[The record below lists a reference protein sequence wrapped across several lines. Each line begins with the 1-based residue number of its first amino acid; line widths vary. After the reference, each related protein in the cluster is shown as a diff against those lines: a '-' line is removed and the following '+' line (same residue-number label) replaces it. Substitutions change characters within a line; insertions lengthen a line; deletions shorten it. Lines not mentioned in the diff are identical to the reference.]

1 MLGRV
6 NSIETMACDDGWDI
20 RFAVFLQGCGA
31 KCIYCA
37 NVLTWDFNGG
47 ELMDSNDII
56 EQMVQLKDFYK
67 MNWHE
72 IVKYSPQKYDSN
84 GIYTTDEWTSM
95 WDVGKKF
102 DGKLFTL
109 EEYLRVEQ
117 RYVSV
122 ILSIMK
128 AMNCKYM
135 TIQYLEADKEY
146 ITSSIKSSK
155 FYNIDSEL
163 LKSLPLLEEN
173 RRIHISKI
181 TDIIRLSLREYIYVV
196 LCNKEHKLHIKFGY
210 DYYLNV
216 SCSLNC
222 ETLKNIVCREG
233 LYLDPR

>member
-1 MLGRV
+1 
-6 NSIETMACDDGWDI
+6 MA
-20 RFAVFLQGCGA
+20 
-31 KCIYCA
+31 
-37 NVLTWDFNGG
+37 
-47 ELMDSNDII
+47 
-56 EQMVQLKDFYK
+56 
-67 MNWHE
+67 WHE

-84 GIYTTDEWTSM
+84 GVYTADEWTSRS
-95 WDVGKKF
+95 DVGKHY

-196 LCNKEHKLHIKFGY
+196 LRNKEHELQVQFGY

-216 SCSLNC
+216 SCSLNG

>member
-1 MLGRV
+1 
-6 NSIETMACDDGWDI
+6 
-20 RFAVFLQGCGA
+20 
-31 KCIYCA
+31 
-37 NVLTWDFNGG
+37 
-47 ELMDSNDII
+47 
-56 EQMVQLKDFYK
+56 

-95 WDVGKKF
+95 CDVGKKF

>member
-1 MLGRV
+1 
-6 NSIETMACDDGWDI
+6 
-20 RFAVFLQGCGA
+20 
-31 KCIYCA
+31 
-37 NVLTWDFNGG
+37 
-47 ELMDSNDII
+47 
-56 EQMVQLKDFYK
+56 

-135 TIQYLEADKEY
+135 TIQYLEADKDY
-146 ITSSIKSSK
+146 IAKQIKASKYREIDYHLLMSIS
-155 FYNIDSEL
+155 
-163 LKSLPLLEEN
+163 LLEEG
-173 RRIHISKI
+173 RRISIERMS
-181 TDIIRLSLREYIYVV
+181 DILRLALREYIYVE
-196 LCNKEHKLHIKFGY
+196 LSNKEHGVFVKFGY

-216 SCSLNC
+216 ACSLSN
-222 ETLKNIVCREG
+222 EELEHIARKES
-233 LYLDPR
+233 LFLDPR

>member
-1 MLGRV
+1 
-6 NSIETMACDDGWDI
+6 
-20 RFAVFLQGCGA
+20 
-31 KCIYCA
+31 
-37 NVLTWDFNGG
+37 
-47 ELMDSNDII
+47 
-56 EQMVQLKDFYK
+56 

-84 GIYTTDEWTSM
+84 GIYTADEWTSRC
-95 WDVGKKF
+95 DVGKKF
-102 DGKLFTL
+102 DGKLFTI

-128 AMNCKYM
+128 ATNCKYM

-146 ITSSIKSSK
+146 ITSRIKSSK

-163 LKSLPLLEEN
+163 LKSMPLLEEK
-173 RRIHISKI
+173 RRIYILKI

-196 LCNKEHKLHIKFGY
+196 LRNKEHKLQIEFGY
-210 DYYLNV
+210 DYYLKIC
-216 SCSLNC
+216 CSLNM
-222 ETLKNIVCREG
+222 ETLKNIVYREG

>member
-1 MLGRV
+1 
-6 NSIETMACDDGWDI
+6 
-20 RFAVFLQGCGA
+20 
-31 KCIYCA
+31 
-37 NVLTWDFNGG
+37 
-47 ELMDSNDII
+47 
-56 EQMVQLKDFYK
+56 

-84 GIYTTDEWTSM
+84 GIYTADEWTSRC
-95 WDVGKKF
+95 DVGKKF
-102 DGKLFTL
+102 DGKLFTI

-128 AMNCKYM
+128 ATNSKYM

-146 ITSSIKSSK
+146 ITSRIKSSK

-163 LKSLPLLEEN
+163 LKSMPLLEEK
-173 RRIHISKI
+173 RRIYILKI

-196 LCNKEHKLHIKFGY
+196 LRNKEHKLQIEFGY
-210 DYYLNV
+210 DYYLKI
-216 SCSLNC
+216 SCSLNL
-222 ETLKNIVCREG
+222 ETLKNIVYREG

>member
-1 MLGRV
+1 MARFCLV
-6 NSIETMACDDGWDI
+6 YLIKSVYLHKVLSITNKN
-20 RFAVFLQGCGA
+20 LP
-31 KCIYCA
+31 YNPA
-37 NVLTWDFNGG
+37 NVTKY
-47 ELMDSNDII
+47 S
-56 EQMVQLKDFYK
+56 YK

-72 IVKYSPQKYDSN
+72 IVKYSPQNYDSN
-84 GIYTTDEWTSM
+84 GVYTADEWTSM
-95 WDVGKKF
+95 WDVGRKF
-102 DGKLFTL
+102 DGKLLTL

-128 AMNCKYM
+128 ATNCKYM
-135 TIQYLEADKEY
+135 TIQYLEADKKY
-146 ITSSIKSSK
+146 ITSCIKSSK
-155 FYNIDSEL
+155 FYDIDCDL
-163 LKSLPLLEEN
+163 LKSMPLLEEK

-196 LCNKEHKLHIKFGY
+196 LRNKEHKLQVQFGY

-216 SCSLNC
+216 SCSLNG

>member
-1 MLGRV
+1 
-6 NSIETMACDDGWDI
+6 
-20 RFAVFLQGCGA
+20 
-31 KCIYCA
+31 
-37 NVLTWDFNGG
+37 
-47 ELMDSNDII
+47 
-56 EQMVQLKDFYK
+56 

-84 GIYTTDEWTSM
+84 GIYTADEWTSRC
-95 WDVGKKF
+95 DVGKKF
-102 DGKLFTL
+102 DGKLFTI

-128 AMNCKYM
+128 ATNCKYM

-146 ITSSIKSSK
+146 ITSRIKSSK

-163 LKSLPLLEEN
+163 LKSMPLLEEK
-173 RRIHISKI
+173 RRIYILKI

-196 LCNKEHKLHIKFGY
+196 LRNKEHKFQIEFGY
-210 DYYLNV
+210 DYYLKI
-216 SCSLNC
+216 SCSLNL
-222 ETLKNIVCREG
+222 ETLKNIVYREG

>member
-1 MLGRV
+1 
-6 NSIETMACDDGWDI
+6 
-20 RFAVFLQGCGA
+20 
-31 KCIYCA
+31 
-37 NVLTWDFNGG
+37 
-47 ELMDSNDII
+47 
-56 EQMVQLKDFYK
+56 
-67 MNWHE
+67 
-72 IVKYSPQKYDSN
+72 
-84 GIYTTDEWTSM
+84 M

-135 TIQYLEADKEY
+135 KIQYLEADKEY
-146 ITSSIKSSK
+146 ITNSIKSSK

-173 RRIHISKI
+173 RRIYISKI

-196 LCNKEHKLHIKFGY
+196 LRNKEHKLQIEFGY
-210 DYYLNV
+210 DYYLKI
-216 SCSLNC
+216 SCSLNM

>member
-1 MLGRV
+1 
-6 NSIETMACDDGWDI
+6 
-20 RFAVFLQGCGA
+20 
-31 KCIYCA
+31 
-37 NVLTWDFNGG
+37 
-47 ELMDSNDII
+47 
-56 EQMVQLKDFYK
+56 

-84 GIYTTDEWTSM
+84 GIYTADEWTSRC
-95 WDVGKKF
+95 DVGKKF
-102 DGKLFTL
+102 DGKLFTI

-128 AMNCKYM
+128 ATNCKYM

-146 ITSSIKSSK
+146 ITSRIKSSK

-163 LKSLPLLEEN
+163 LKSMPLLEEK
-173 RRIHISKI
+173 RRIYILKI

-196 LCNKEHKLHIKFGY
+196 LRNKEHKLQIEFGH
-210 DYYLNV
+210 DYYLKI
-216 SCSLNC
+216 SCSLNL
-222 ETLKNIVCREG
+222 ETLKNIVYREG

>member
-1 MLGRV
+1 
-6 NSIETMACDDGWDI
+6 
-20 RFAVFLQGCGA
+20 
-31 KCIYCA
+31 
-37 NVLTWDFNGG
+37 
-47 ELMDSNDII
+47 
-56 EQMVQLKDFYK
+56 

-84 GIYTTDEWTSM
+84 GVYTANEWTSRC
-95 WDVGKKF
+95 DVGKKF

-109 EEYLRVEQ
+109 KEYLRVEQ

-128 AMNCKYM
+128 TTSSKYM

-146 ITSSIKSSK
+146 ITNRIESSK

-163 LKSLPLLEEN
+163 LKSMPLLEKN
-173 RRIHISKI
+173 RRIYIKKI

-196 LCNKEHKLHIKFGY
+196 LCNKNHKLQIEFGY
-210 DYYLNV
+210 DYYLKI

-222 ETLKNIVCREG
+222 ETLKNIVHREG